1 MYVEGD
7 GSTSC
12 IGTGTI
18 VEKNSAVDGGA
29 IYAVDDA
36 VLYWACAL
44 IGNDAI
50 TGPAM

>member
-7 GSTSC
+7 GNTSC
-12 IGTGTI
+12 IGTT

-36 VLYWACAL
+36 VLDWACAL
-44 IGNDAI
+44 IGNEAI